1 MKKVNGKNLGE
12 KTHTWYKQRFIRQ
25 NTLKALTIEKNIHLT
40 SSKLKL
46 SCLQKLSLRKY
57 EVLLNTLGS
66 NKINTSMYQSL
77 TSRMYKKP

>member
-25 NTLKALTIEKNIHLT
+25 NTLKALTIEKT

-46 SCLQKLSLRKY
+46 SCLQKISLRKY

>member
-46 SCLQKLSLRKY
+46 SSKDIIK
-57 EVLLNTLGS
+57 
-66 NKINTSMYQSL
+66 KI
-77 TSRMYKKP
+77 